1 MTALPAFGLLAGVLL
16 ALGAQAQGFMPVSGP
31 WLWGAWLLAL
41 SLLCAPQRGRWRKL
55 QALRALAALIG
66 GFLLVWWQVS
76 SYEQQ
81 RLPEQFDQRL
91 LSTATIEGLPLRR
104 GDEVYFTARLQAA
117 GAVPAFSGTVR
128 AALRWPGAPELH
140 AGGRWQLLTALQA
153 PAQSA
158 NPGSGAS
165 QALNLRRR
173 RHASGQVIASPLNHA
188 LPGATRTLDY
198 WRERI
203 ASGIAARVSERDT
216 AALIIALAIGDTQ
229 RVSVEQWRVFNANGI
244 THLIAIS
251 GLHVTLFCVL
261 SSAAM
266 AALWRRVGFLQTRVS
281 RTSCTALFG
290 LAASSVYALLAGWS
304 VPTQRTLLMLAAW
317 HGLHMLARPRRATR
331 MLAAGLIGVLCLD
344 PLAPLAAGFWLS
356 FLAVAALLLGAA
368 VAGER
373 SQGWRALLHEQGLVA
388 VALLPATLAVFGSMS
403 LAGLLVNLLA
413 IPFFSFL
420 LVPLILAATLCLGIC
435 PPLALALLK
444 LCAWL
449 IGLVWPL
456 LQGVADS
463 PLALWHADPA
473 PWWFA
478 LAAVAVLVAMLP
490 WPAWMR
496 ASAALALLPV
506 LVPVRTSIASGSFAA
521 TVFDL
526 GAGEATLLRTAHH
539 AMLFDDG
546 EVWGSAG
553 IVSATRLLPALRHYH
568 IVILDR
574 LVLPRVDADR
584 GAGAAALTATLAV
597 RELYAGGTRAPPVE
611 FHPCVAGQ
619 RWQWDGVDFETLDA
633 ASCALRVATANS
645 ELLLPGSASAAA
657 QSERLAPQLA
667 GHLARRPGQTS
678 VALIP
683 AHGSRIA
690 YSASLPDALQPQL
703 AILSAPARAPQRAAV
718 AATLRAWSA
727 FGAQLRITGRDG
739 ALELLFQPSG
749 HVLLAQWRKP

>member
-1 MTALPAFGLLAGVLL
+1 MTALLAFGLLSGVLL
-16 ALGAQAQGFMPVSGP
+16 ALGAQAQGCMPAAGP
-31 WLWGAWLLAL
+31 WLAGACLLAL
-41 SLLCAPQRGRWRKL
+41 LLLGAPSLQRWRKL
-55 QALRALAALIG
+55 PALRALAALIG
-66 GFLLVWWQVS
+66 GFLLAWWQVR

-91 LSTATIEGLPLRR
+91 LSTATIVGLPLRR
-104 GDEVYFTARLQAA
+104 GDELYFTAQLQAA
-117 GAVPAFSGTVR
+117 GASPAFTGTAR
-128 AALRWPGAPELH
+128 TALRWSGAPPLH
-140 AGGRWQLLTALQA
+140 AGERWQLLVALHA

-158 NPGSGAS
+158 NPGSVDS
-165 QALNLRRR
+165 QALNLRER
-173 RHASGQVIASPLNHA
+173 RHASGQVIASPLNRA
-188 LPGATRTLDY
+188 LPGAKRTLDF

-203 ASGIAARVSERDT
+203 GARLAALVSERDT

-229 RVSVEQWRVFNANGI
+229 RISVEQWRVFNANGI
-244 THLIAIS
+244 THLVAIS

-261 SSAAM
+261 TSALM
-266 AALWRRVGFLQTRVS
+266 ASLWRRVGFLQTRVS
-281 RTSCTALFG
+281 RSSCAALFG
-290 LAASSVYALLAGWS
+290 LGAAGVYALLAGWS

-317 HGLHMLARPRRATR
+317 HGLQMLSRPRRATR
-331 MLAAGLIGVLCLD
+331 TLAAGLIGVLCLD

-356 FLAVAALLLGAA
+356 FLAVAALLLGGA

-449 IGLVWPL
+449 IGLAWPL

-463 PLALWHADPA
+463 PMALWHADPA

-478 LAAVAVLVAMLP
+478 LAAVAVLVVLLP

-506 LVPVRTSIASGSFAA
+506 LAPARTSMMSGSFCA

-539 AMLFDDG
+539 ALLFDDG

-553 IVSATRLLPALRHYH
+553 TVTATRLLPALRHYH
-568 IVILDR
+568 LAILDR

-584 GAGAAALTATLAV
+584 GAGAAALTAAIAV
-597 RELYAGGTRAPPVE
+597 HELYAGGTTVPPVE
-611 FHPCVAGQ
+611 FQPCVTGQ

-633 ASCALRVATANS
+633 ASCAMRVATENS

-657 QSERLAPQLA
+657 QSAQLAPQLA
-667 GHLARRPGQTS
+667 GHLARHPGQT
-678 VALIP
+678 VVTLIP
-683 AHGSRIA
+683 AHGSRSA
-690 YSASLPDALQPQL
+690 YSASLVNALQPRL
-703 AILSAPARAPQRAAV
+703 AILSAAARAPQRATV

-727 FGAQLRITGRDG
+727 GGAQLRITGRDG
-739 ALELLFQPSG
+739 ALELQFQPSG
-749 HVLLAQWRKP
+749 RVLLAQWRKP

>member
-1 MTALPAFGLLAGVLL
+1 VTALPALGLLSGVLL
-16 ALGAQAQGFMPVSGP
+16 ALGAQAQGFMPVTGP
-31 WLWGAWLLAL
+31 WLAGAWLLAL
-41 SLLCAPQRGRWRKL
+41 LLLWAPLLRRWRKL
-55 QALRALAALIG
+55 PALRAVAAMIG
-66 GFLLVWWQVS
+66 GFLLVWWQVR

-104 GDEVYFTARLQAA
+104 GDDWYFTAQLQAA
-117 GAVPAFSGTVR
+117 GASPAFSGTVR
-128 AALRWPGAPELH
+128 AALRWSGAPEVH
-140 AGGRWQLLTALQA
+140 AGERWQLLVALHA

-158 NPGSGAS
+158 NPGSVDS
-165 QALNLRRR
+165 QALSRR
-173 RHASGQVIASPLNHA
+173 RHASGQVIASPLNRA

-203 ASGIAARVSERDT
+203 GSRIAALVSERDT

-229 RVSVEQWRVFNANGI
+229 RISVEQWRVFNANGI

-261 SSAAM
+261 TTAAM

-281 RTSCTALFG
+281 RSTCAALFG
-290 LAASSVYALLAGWS
+290 LGASSVYALLAGWS

-317 HGLHMLARPRRATR
+317 HGLQMLSRPRRAMR

-356 FLAVAALLLGAA
+356 FLAVAALLLGGA
-368 VAGER
+368 VAGDR
-373 SQGWRALLHEQGLVA
+373 LQGWRALLHEQGLVA

-449 IGLVWPL
+449 IGLAWPL

-463 PLALWHADPA
+463 PMALWHADPA

-478 LAAVAVLVAMLP
+478 LAAVAVLVVMLP

-506 LVPVRTSIASGSFAA
+506 LAPARTSITSGSFAA

-539 AMLFDDG
+539 ALLFDDG

-553 IVSATRLLPALRHYH
+553 VVSATRLVPALRHYH
-568 IVILDR
+568 LVILDR

-584 GAGAAALTATLAV
+584 GAGAAALTAALAV
-597 RELYAGGTRAPPVE
+597 HELYAGGTTAPVE

-633 ASCALRVATANS
+633 ASCAMRVATANS
-645 ELLLPGSASAAA
+645 ALLLPGSANAAA
-657 QSERLAPQLA
+657 QSARLAPRLAAQLA
-667 GHLARRPGQTS
+667 RHPGQTS

-683 AHGSRIA
+683 GHGSRIA
-690 YSASLPDALQPQL
+690 YSASLLDALQPQL

-727 FGAQLRITGRDG
+727 LGAQLRITGRDG
-739 ALELLFQPSG
+739 ALELQFQPSG
-749 HVLLAQWRKP
+749 RVLLAQWRKP